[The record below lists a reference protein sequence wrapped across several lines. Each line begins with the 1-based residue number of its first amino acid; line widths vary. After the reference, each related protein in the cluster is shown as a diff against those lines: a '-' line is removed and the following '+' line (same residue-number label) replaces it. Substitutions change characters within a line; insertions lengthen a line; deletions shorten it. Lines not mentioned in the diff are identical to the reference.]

1 MIFIK
6 GWEKQVVPDTM
17 NFAQPSFD
25 ELNSSSLA
33 ALGGFPNSQPGCTGS
48 IQDDE
53 DLRGNFTL
61 SAESGKSID
70 DFLANYRQETSSI
83 QAFVC
88 QLDDGNTTLGRD
100 IESFDKALDW
110 RFEMKSCSFL
120 DSMPG
125 VTCNAMDKS
134 ISFPRESPQTIS
146 PDLCL
151 AQEPNPRLEQLS
163 PDNKSRQRSRLRL
176 SAEKRDERR
185 RNQNREYQRR
195 YREKRM
201 RLEFQRLMPIAPA
214 IGTSYFPPY

>member
-1 MIFIK
+1 
-6 GWEKQVVPDTM
+6 M

-33 ALGGFPNSQPGCTGS
+33 AFGEFPNGQPECTGS

-53 DLRGNFTL
+53 DLHGNTTFT
-61 SAESGKSID
+61 AESGKSID

-88 QLDDGNTTLGRD
+88 QLDDGNTAFGTD
-100 IESFDKALDW
+100 IESFDPALDW
-110 RFEMKSCSFL
+110 RFEMKSCSSFL
-120 DSMPG
+120 DSKPLL
-125 VTCNAMDKS
+125 TRNAMDKS
-134 ISFPRESPQTIS
+134 ISFPRESPQTKEAS
-146 PDLCL
+146 S
-151 AQEPNPRLEQLS
+151 RLEQLS
-163 PDNKSRQRSRLRL
+163 PDNNSRQRSRLRL

-214 IGTSYFPPY
+214 IGTSYIPPY